1 MPTPFEEEH
10 NPMKAYQAYKVAY
23 SKYSDEIR
31 NDSDRREAQYSIEKH
46 PPGNEHVWV
55 TTRYKPFDPRFTA
68 PVPRFKPVY
77 PDGRSLPVK
86 HESWVKVPGL
96 PLRRHVRNN
105 DGDKIYSSTAST
117 R

>member
-10 NPMKAYQAYKVAY
+10 DPMKAYAAYKMAY

-31 NDSDRREAQYSIEKH
+31 DDSDRRNAKYALEKD

-55 TTRYKPFDPRFTA
+55 TKRYKPYDPRFTA

-77 PDGRSLPVK
+77 PNGRSLPVK

-96 PLRRHVRNN
+96 PLGRHVRNN
-105 DGDKIYSSTAST
+105 PGDKIYPSAPHT